1 MLYSSLIL
9 PLSLAAIALADP
21 ITIPLSRRSNT
32 RQDGSLRH
40 FTAAADHVRAKYGY
54 TTLASKLRRR
64 GQTVGIATINQN
76 YDSSYLGTVSVG
88 TPAQS
93 FPVVLDTGSSDLWLA
108 STSCS
113 GCPQDTPEF
122 DPSSSSTLKQNT
134 TTNAGS
140 GIEIQYGSGAV
151 KGTLASD
158 KVSMAGL
165 TIDPQTFLVVDEVS
179 SQLLDGNVTGILG
192 LAFQNLASTGAV
204 PFWQALISD
213 GQLSSPEM
221 SFFLTRFVDDENAL
235 TEEPGGIF
243 TLGGTNSS
251 LFTGDIEYQNL
262 VNSGAPTFWM
272 LSVSGVTVQGNSV
285 SIPTG
290 DSAQAAIDT
299 GTTLIGAPQDAAKA
313 IWAAVPGSQ
322 ALTGEYDGFYAFPCS
337 TTVNV
342 SMAFGGSAWPISPDD
357 MNLGVIENNMC
368 MGGIFVLDLG
378 SSVSSGN
385 GNPSWVVGDTFLKN
399 VYSVFRA
406 SPASVG
412 FAQLSNN
419 AGGSSGTI
427 GSATVTGTGVPLPSG
442 SGSSAF
448 PLQTSSPFARLTG
461 TLIGTNTATSSS
473 SHADAVRLANP
484 LTLSAGLLVSFA
496 ASVFSG
502 YFVLA

>member
-1 MLYSSLIL
+1 MVVLTPL
-9 PLSLAAIALADP
+9 PW
-21 ITIPLSRRSNT
+21 
-32 RQDGSLRH
+32 
-40 FTAAADHVRAKYGY
+40 
-54 TTLASKLRRR
+54 
-64 GQTVGIATINQN
+64 QN

-285 SIPTG
+285 SIATG

-342 SMAFGGSAWPISPDD
+342 SMAFGGSSWPISPDD

-419 AGGSSGTI
+419 AGGSSGASAITVSVSFSSLTSLAISSSISAHTHAPTPMSSSNSTIGSTSPIAATIGTPSGTI

-448 PLQTSSPFARLTG
+448 PLQTSSPSARLTG

-484 LTLSAGLLVSFA
+484 LTVSAGLFVSFA